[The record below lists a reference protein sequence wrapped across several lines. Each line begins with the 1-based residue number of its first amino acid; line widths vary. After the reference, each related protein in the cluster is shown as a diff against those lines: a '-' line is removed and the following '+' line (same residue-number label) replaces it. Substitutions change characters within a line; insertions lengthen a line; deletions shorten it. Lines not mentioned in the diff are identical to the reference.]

1 MFIRGA
7 EGSVHLY
14 LTAFTQCT
22 NTSLVNK
29 TSVLHIF

>member
-7 EGSVHLY
+7 EGGMLLY

-29 TSVLHIF
+29 TS